1 MNRQQDAVLL
11 AQGAAAIRA
20 LVPQFRDSTLSE
32 FLPVAVGV
40 MLDRI
45 SGAVAKQEEVPEAV
59 VRSALEL
66 AHHVVRHKPADAQ
79 DASPRAARRAA
90 HGLGWSGTP
99 PATD

>member
-1 MNRQQDAVLL
+1 MSRQQDAVLL
-11 AQGAAAIRA
+11 AQGAAALRA

-40 MLDRI
+40 VLDRI
-45 SGAVAKQEEVPEAV
+45 SGALATQEEVPEAV

-66 AHHVVRHKPADAQ
+66 AHHLVGHVPTDREDPPPQ
-79 DASPRAARRAA
+79 GVRRAA
-90 HGLGWSGTP
+90 HRLGSSSTP